1 MTEPDA
7 FQSEMLLISLYG
19 RIDLGT
25 GCLRNRTDGGEGLYG
40 QVFSSEHRAK
50 IGAFRKGRPRSKET
64 KAKISSSMKGKSVRG
79 KGWHLSEETIT
90 KRSATRKGKSYHGH
104 PTSEMTKAK
113 LSAANTGKKRSEESR
128 ARMSAAQRL
137 HHLNHPVQLYR
148 CNGKYAKRP
157 I

>member
-50 IGAFRKGRPRSKET
+50 IGAFRKTIAFSDKRVYHNQASRGGQKPFEAESL
-64 KAKISSSMKGKSVRG
+64 VRN
-79 KGWHLSEETIT
+79 LAS
-90 KRSATRKGKSYHGH
+90 
-104 PTSEMTKAK
+104 
-113 LSAANTGKKRSEESR
+113 N
-128 ARMSAAQRL
+128 
-137 HHLNHPVQLYR
+137 
-148 CNGKYAKRP
+148 
-157 I
+157 